1 VFKNKNKIVKPKANT
16 AVATHM
22 EIKKARNRAAL
33 SVALNLLLSLG
44 KGVAGVIGGSSALVG
59 DAIHSATDVVGSA
72 AAYTGL
78 WLAGKKHPSFP
89 YGLYKAETIATL
101 VTSIA
106 VIFAGYEVG
115 RRALLG
121 PNILPDVAITLP
133 VALVSLV
140 ITLSFGFYQLRTGKK
155 LHSKALQA
163 DARDYIADGLS
174 TSVVVFS
181 LIGAY
186 FGVRL
191 DRLAAGAVS
200 IFIFW
205 SGGNLLLR
213 ALRDLMDEAIDRDT
227 ERKIISL
234 VECHPRVE
242 NVERCLSRIAGG
254 RFIVDL
260 DVILRPCSLELAHRI
275 GHNLENNILRTF
287 SQVVMTSV
295 KFHCHEPDKFLRL
308 TPVKNSEGEIEAH
321 LAKAPLFLLET
332 INRVDGRISH
342 CEYIHNPH
350 WLAETKK
357 GFLVGKW
364 LLGFKPDQVVVA
376 EKKEGTATALLSE
389 AGVDLIL
396 SSDLVSETKARRKK
410 TESTTAEEKS

>member
-1 VFKNKNKIVKPKANT
+1 MVKPRVNT
-16 AVATHM
+16 PVAAHQ
-22 EIKKARNRAAL
+22 EIRKARKRAAF
-33 SVALNLLLSLG
+33 SVVLNLLLSVG
-44 KGVAGVIGGSSALVG
+44 KGIAGILGGSSALIG

-72 AAYTGL
+72 AAYVGL
-78 WLAGKKHPSFP
+78 WLAGKNHPSFP

-101 VTSIA
+101 ITSIA
-106 VIFAGYEVG
+106 VILAGYEVG

-133 VALVSLV
+133 VALISLI
-140 ITLSFGFYQLRTGKK
+140 ITFSFGFYQLHTGRK

-163 DARDYIADGLS
+163 DARDYLADGLS

-181 LIGAY
+181 LVGAY
-186 FGVRL
+186 FGIAL

-227 ERKIISL
+227 ERRIISL
-234 VECHPRVE
+234 VESHPRVE
-242 NVERCLSRIAGG
+242 SVERCLSRIAGG

-275 GHNLENNILRTF
+275 GHNLENNILQAF

-295 KFHCHEPDKFLRL
+295 KFHCHEPDKFLRI
-308 TPVKNSEGEIEAH
+308 TPVKNSKGEIEAH

-332 INRVDGRISH
+332 INRDDGKISH
-342 CEYIHNPH
+342 REYIHNPH
-350 WLAETKK
+350 CHAKTKK

-364 LLGFKPDQVVVA
+364 LLGFKPDQVVVL
-376 EKKEGTATALLSE
+376 EKKEGTATALLGE
-389 AGVDLIL
+389 AGIELIL
-396 SSDLVSETKARRKK
+396 SSEL
-410 TESTTAEEKS
+410 TAK

>member
-1 VFKNKNKIVKPKANT
+1 MFKKKNKIVRPDSNT
-16 AVATHM
+16 AVSAHL
-22 EIKKARNRAAL
+22 EIKKARKRAAF
-33 SVALNLLLSLG
+33 SIALNLLLSLG
-44 KGVAGVIGGSSALVG
+44 KGIAGILGGSSALVG
-59 DAIHSATDVVGSA
+59 DAIHSAIDVVGSA

-78 WLAGKKHPSFP
+78 WLADKKHPSFP

-101 VTSIA
+101 ITSVA

-133 VALVSLV
+133 VALISLV
-140 ITLSFGFYQLRTGKK
+140 ITFSFGFYQLHTGRK

-163 DARDYIADGLS
+163 DARDYLADGLS

-186 FGVRL
+186 FGVAL

-205 SGGNLLLR
+205 SGGNLLFR
-213 ALRDLMDEAIDRDT
+213 ALLDLMDEAIDRDT

-234 VECHPRVE
+234 VESHPRVE

-275 GHNLENNILRTF
+275 GHNLENNILQTF
-287 SQVVMTSV
+287 TQVVMTSV

-308 TPVKNSEGEIEAH
+308 TPVKNPEGEIEAH

-332 INRVDGRISH
+332 ITRVDGKISH
-342 CEYIHNPH
+342 REFIRNPH
-350 WLAETKK
+350 YQAKTKK

-364 LLGFKPDQVVVA
+364 LLSFKPDQVVVV

-389 AGVDLIL
+389 AGIDLIL
-396 SSDLVSETKARRKK
+396 ASELPLK
-410 TESTTAEEKS
+410 

>member
-1 VFKNKNKIVKPKANT
+1 MKSTEITSQVVKPQAKE
-16 AVATHM
+16 AVAAHI

-33 SVALNLLLSLG
+33 SVALNLFLSLG
-44 KGVAGVIGGSSALVG
+44 KGVAGVLGGSSALVG
-59 DAIHSATDVVGSA
+59 DAIHSAADVVGSA

-89 YGLYKAETIATL
+89 YGLYKAETLATL
-101 VTSIA
+101 ITSIA

-133 VALVSLV
+133 VALISLV
-140 ITLSFGFYQLRTGKK
+140 ITFSFGFYQLHTGKK

-163 DARDYIADGLS
+163 DARDYLADGLS

-186 FGVRL
+186 YGVRL
-191 DRLAAGAVS
+191 DRWAAGAVS

-234 VECHPRVE
+234 VEAQPRVE
-242 NVERCLSRIAGG
+242 HVERCLSRMAGG

-260 DVILRPCSLELAHRI
+260 DVILRSCSLELAHRI

-287 SQVVMTSV
+287 SQVVMASV
-295 KFHCHEPDKFLRL
+295 KIHSHEPDKIRRL
-308 TPVKNSEGEIEAH
+308 TPVKKPEGKIEAH
-321 LAKAPLFLLET
+321 MARAPWFLLET
-332 INRVDGRISH
+332 INRSDGKNSH
-342 CEYIHNPH
+342 HEYIRNPH
-350 WLAETKK
+350 WQAETKK

-364 LLGFKPDQVVVA
+364 LLGFKPDQVVVV
-376 EKKEGTATALLSE
+376 EKKEGTAAALLSE
-389 AGVDLIL
+389 AGVELIL
-396 SSDLVSETKARRKK
+396 SSDLNTK
-410 TESTTAEEKS
+410 